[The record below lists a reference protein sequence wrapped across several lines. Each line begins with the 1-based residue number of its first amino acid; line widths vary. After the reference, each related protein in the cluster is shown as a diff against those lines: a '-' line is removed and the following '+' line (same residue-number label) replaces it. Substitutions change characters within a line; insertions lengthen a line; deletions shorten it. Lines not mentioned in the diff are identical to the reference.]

1 MRTFAERQA
10 WRDCEAGRG
19 PKPEIKVPLRRHMR
33 KSAVCFNDNSPIHR
47 YAQAAQQPAPAP
59 LLPAGFQADPH
70 NRQISKSQIQRVESG
85 STH

>member
-47 YAQAAQQPAPAP
+47 YAQAPPAARPSTPAPRWFSGR
-59 LLPAGFQADPH
+59 PAQ
-70 NRQISKSQIQRVESG
+70 
-85 STH
+85 STNF